1 MFIAGAAMWI
11 TGRKMKNHVEKSGQD
26 EEKRREKAKKNTAK
40 KTQIPESWKIMFDEE
55 ERDPKEY
62 ATEREKAAAEGPE
75 AVRLQPAAVAAPPP
89 DAAIKTEVLADF
101 SDSGDM
107 ACLVPEDGGQRIVI
121 EYVPFIIG
129 KSADM
134 ADACLERKTVSCLHA
149 VSYTHLD
156 VYKRQAL
163 QEENAILRRK
173 LEILQRSFDE
183 SNIGKS

>member
-1 MFIAGAAMWI
+1 MCIRDRADSSMFIAGAAMWI

-89 DAAIKTEVLADF
+89 
-101 SDSGDM
+101 
-107 ACLVPEDGGQRIVI
+107 
-121 EYVPFIIG
+121 
-129 KSADM
+129 
-134 ADACLERKTVSCLHA
+134 

-156 VYKRQAL
+156 VYKRQILHLEMYYYCKMRILLHPL
-163 QEENAILRRK
+163 QK
-173 LEILQRSFDE
+173 
-183 SNIGKS
+183 